1 MSDPIHPTVLRAAAA
16 QYAWFF
22 RLPDVSR
29 LLAMAVLARM
39 PLGTVTLAMLL
50 HVRALTGSF
59 AAAGAA
65 VGAYLGTSA
74 TTAPF
79 LGRWIDRH
87 GPRVALLVTGV
98 VCPAALLVLWLAKPL
113 GLTTPMLW
121 IVAGVAGAFSPPIS
135 VLTRT
140 MWRHRFAD
148 ESARRVAFALDGV
161 LIEFSFTV
169 GPALIALLLAIGS
182 PAVAF
187 GAAFVFMSIAVP
199 TFVASPA
206 LRYWRHDPHAQRR
219 LLGPLTEPRL
229 IAVYATTFLLTL
241 GLGLLEV
248 AYPGFAAKVHRPP
261 LAGLLIAANSIGS
274 AVGGLVYG
282 GLHIVLARERQLR
295 LAVAL
300 LVLPL
305 AVQGLIAS
313 AGLLAVVAF
322 IAGLCIAPTLTIVT
336 LLISSYA
343 PARYATEAFTWS
355 ATCIVSGIGAGNALG
370 GLLLERY
377 DPGIVFGASG
387 AAALLA
393 AGCALTLRPA
403 RAQRVHAQ

>member
-1 MSDPIHPTVLRAAAA
+1 LRSAAA
-16 QYAWFF
+16 QYASFL
-22 RLPDVSR
+22 RLPDVGR

-39 PLGTVTLAMLL
+39 PIGTVTLAMLL

-65 VGAYLGTSA
+65 VGSYLAA
-74 TTAPF
+74 TAITAP
-79 LGRWIDRH
+79 LVGRFIDRH
-87 GPRVALLVTGV
+87 GPRIALLVTGIAS
-98 VCPAALLVLWLAKPL
+98 PAALLVLWLAKPL
-113 GLTTPMLW
+113 GIATPMLW
-121 IVAGVAGAFSPPIS
+121 VVAAFAGAFSPPIS

-140 MWRHRFAD
+140 MWRYRFAN
-148 ESARRVAFALDGV
+148 EAARRMAFALDGV
-161 LIEFSFTV
+161 LIEFTFTA

-182 PAVAF
+182 PTVAF
-187 GAAFVFMSIAVP
+187 GAAFVFMTLSVP

-206 LRYWRHDPHAQRR
+206 LRYWRHDPHAERH
-219 LLGPLTEPRL
+219 LLGPLTERRL
-229 IAVYATTFLLTL
+229 ISVYATTFLLTVA
-241 GLGLLEV
+241 LGLLEV
-248 AYPGFAAKVHRPP
+248 AYPGFAAKVQRPP
-261 LAGLLIAANSIGS
+261 LAGILIAVNSIGS
-274 AVGGLVYG
+274 ALGGLVYG
-282 GLHIVLARERQLR
+282 ALHLAAPRERQLR
-295 LAVAL
+295 IAIAL

-305 AVQGLIAS
+305 ALQGVIAT
-313 AGLLAVVAF
+313 AGVLAIVAF
-322 IAGLCIAPTLTIVT
+322 IAGLCIAPTFTIVT

-393 AGCALTLRPA
+393 TGCAFTLS
-403 RAQRVHAQ
+403 RAPRHALQEPR